1 MFRIQL
7 TSNLADQNRQNIQL
21 VRHNEKQKKKR
32 SHKRAYTLSV
42 TRKVYKSF
50 SKSFSNISVKI
61 MVGPSDSHLKER
73 IKPIIVTL

>member
-32 SHKRAYTLSV
+32 EAT
-42 TRKVYKSF
+42 
-50 SKSFSNISVKI
+50 
-61 MVGPSDSHLKER
+61 KEL
-73 IKPIIVTL
+73 TH